1 MCNWKLVCQVEDVAD
16 TDVKLADVL
25 AAEDILFKVVILSGR
40 YMMVVVYQV
49 EDVADVDVKLAA
61 VLATEELFLIK
72 VAPVAD
78 ALVVLVAVAEVAE
91 VVVKFYSTITNK

>member
-16 TDVKLADVL
+16 VE
-25 AAEDILFKVVILSGR
+25 AAIVGAATWV
-40 YMMVVVYQV
+40 
-49 EDVADVDVKLAA
+49 A

-78 ALVVLVAVAEVAE
+78 ALVVLAAVAEVAE